1 MRRCFS
7 SLVVLVFAS
16 VAVAEDPVPPKGTKP
31 SFGLASAVE
40 KDGKV
45 VIELLEARDVV
56 GIPVMDHIEFIEM
69 PNWWP
74 LASGT
79 LGKDVRAYRLDGKPA
94 DPKEVLKALGKRRS
108 VMYFLG
114 YDKAKPVQPD
124 PFYFSVLEKESVVL
138 AVDVPERSPPALP

>member
-1 MRRCFS
+1 MKRCLNALIVF
-7 SLVVLVFAS
+7 LFAS
-16 VAVAEDPVPPKGTKP
+16 VVVAEDVPPPKGVKP

-45 VIELLEARDVV
+45 VIELLEARDLV

-69 PNWWP
+69 PNWLP
-74 LASGT
+74 LATAT
-79 LGKDVRAYRLDGKPA
+79 LGKDIRAYRLDGKPA

-108 VMYFLG
+108 VVYFLG

-124 PFYFSVLEKESVVL
+124 TFYLSALEKGSVVL
-138 AVDVPERSPPALP
+138 ALEVPERSPPTLP